1 MNGKIRW
8 RDVFEE
14 LDPPPGGLEGLRRRL
29 DEVEM
34 HRLRRSPSA
43 LVWQTAAAA
52 VVCAVLVLA
61 MAGVLRHA
69 NEPERRWRQ
78 QIISLAN
85 PALVRLGL
93 QLAPTD
99 TVTVPPAARDQIA
112 IKQVSV
118 DTPGVVYYRVAIVD
132 TPRSIDQPSTADPGT
147 ARLN

>member
-1 MNGKIRW
+1 MTGKIRW
-8 RDVFEE
+8 CDVFEE
-14 LDPPPGGLEGLRRRL
+14 LEPPEGGREALRRGL
-29 DEVEM
+29 DEFEM
-34 HRLRRSPSA
+34 HRLHRSPSA
-43 LVWQTAAAA
+43 LAWQAAAAA
-52 VVCAVLVLA
+52 VLCVVLVLA

-99 TVTVPPAARDQIA
+99 TVTVPPAARDEIA
-112 IKQVSV
+112 VEQVAV

-132 TPRSIDQPSTADPGT
+132 APRSIDQPSTADLET